1 MGTARG
7 RSGHKHNSKR
17 GATNMER
24 RNVGT
29 NEKNPEQGPIGLK
42 YRHVPR
48 NCSRGGGAKTDLSGR
63 DIRNSLPDIL
73 MFTRI
78 LCIFVLNHILL

>member
-7 RSGHKHNSKR
+7 RSGHKNNSKR

-48 NCSRGGGAKTDLSGR
+48 NCSRGGRGGRKQTCQAEISGTLS
-63 DIRNSLPDIL
+63 L
-73 MFTRI
+73 
-78 LCIFVLNHILL
+78 IF